1 MATSEKQLVRTTA
14 EQKSSAPAA
23 PTVTLEREICNDL
36 AVAEQREWLVTN
48 GIGGFA
54 SGTVSGNLTRRYHGL
69 LIAALNPPVGRTQL
83 VAKVEEVSD
92 YAGSTYSLATNRW
105 SSGATEPRGYMHIQ
119 NFRLQ
124 GTVPVWQF
132 ALGDALLEKRIWMRQ
147 GENTTYVQYRVLR
160 GTEGVR
166 LRVAILVNYRD
177 YHSSTHAGN
186 WQMNI
191 APVARGIQ
199 VRAFDGAVPF
209 RLLSVSGDWEAH
221 HEWHRDCFLPQER
234 YRGLDDHEDHLH
246 AATVTIPV
254 AQGESATLVFTADA
268 ERNIDLDGERA
279 LETQQL
285 HNSNVFSAW
294 EDNTKKA
301 AGLAPPWI
309 HQLVL
314 AADQFIVKRSL
325 PEDPEGRS
333 IIAGYPWFGDWGRD
347 TMIALPGLTLAT
359 GRPEIA
365 KQIVLSFSH
374 YIDRGMLPNNF
385 PDAGGRPDYN
395 TVDAAFWC
403 VDAIRQYYEATQD
416 RQTLIALF
424 PTMLQIIDAH
434 LKGTRYGIHV
444 DESDGLLCAG
454 EPGVQLTWM
463 DARVDG
469 CEVTPRTGKPI
480 EINAL
485 WYNALQTLAGLAP
498 IAGRAAE
505 PFAKM
510 AKVAGKSFLKFW
522 NASAG
527 YCYDVIDSPAV
538 GADATLRPN
547 QIFAVSLPKS
557 PLTTGQQKLVVD
569 ICAQR
574 LLTPHGLRSLDPQHP
589 AYQGRY
595 GGGPAQRDGA
605 YHQGTAW
612 GWLLGPFAL
621 AHFRVYGDPNLALSF
636 LEPLGKQI
644 HAHGLGTLS
653 ELADGDAPF
662 TPKGCIAQAW
672 TVAEVLRVWHLLESR

>member
-1 MATSEKQLVRTTA
+1 M
-14 EQKSSAPAA
+14 
-23 PTVTLEREICNDL
+23 CNDL
-36 AVAEQREWLVTN
+36 AAAEQREWLVTN

-83 VAKVEEVSD
+83 VAKVEEVAD
-92 YAGSTYSLATNRW
+92 YAGSTCSLATNRW
-105 SSGATEPRGYMHIQ
+105 NSGATEPRGYVHIQ
-119 NFRLQ
+119 NFRLE

-147 GENTTYVQYRVLR
+147 GGNATYVRYRVCR
-160 GTEGVR
+160 ATQGVR

-177 YHSSTHAGN
+177 YHSTTHAGN
-186 WQMNI
+186 WHMN
-191 APVARGIQ
+191 VAQVANGIQ
-199 VRAFDGAVPF
+199 VHAFADAVPF
-209 RLLSVSGDWEAH
+209 RLLSAKGEWQPYQ
-221 HEWHRDCFLPQER
+221 EWHRDCLLLQER
-234 YRGLDDHEDHLH
+234 LRGLDDHEDHLH
-246 AATVTIPV
+246 AATVTIPL
-254 AQGESATLVFTADA
+254 AQDESATLVFTTDTG
-268 ERNIDLDGERA
+268 NMDLDGERA

-285 HNSNVFSAW
+285 HNSNVSSAW
-294 EDNTKKA
+294 EMNTEKP
-301 AGLAPPWI
+301 GDLVPSWI
-309 HQLVL
+309 QQLVL

-325 PEDPEGRS
+325 PDDPEGRS

-359 GRPEIA
+359 GRPQIA
-365 KQIVLSFSH
+365 QKVLLSFSR
-374 YIDRGMLPNNF
+374 YVDRGMLPNNF

-395 TVDAAFWC
+395 TVDAAFWYIE
-403 VDAIRQYYEATQD
+403 AIRQYYEATQD

-424 PTMLQIIDAH
+424 PTMLEIIAAH

-469 CEVTPRTGKPI
+469 REVTPRIGKAI

-485 WYNALQTLAGLAP
+485 WYNALHTLAGLAP
-498 IAGRAAE
+498 VAGRMAE

-510 AKVAGKSFLKFW
+510 AKVAENGFLKFW

-527 YCYDVIDSPAV
+527 YCYDVIDSP
-538 GADATLRPN
+538 GIGRDATLRPN
-547 QIFAVSLPKS
+547 QILAVSLPKS
-557 PLTTGQQKLVVD
+557 PLTTGQQKSVVD
-569 ICAQR
+569 ICSQR

-589 AYQGRY
+589 AYQGHY

-621 AHFRVYGDPNLALSF
+621 AHFRVYGDRNLALSF
-636 LEPLGKQI
+636 VEPLGKQI
-644 HAHGLGTLS
+644 RAHGLGTLS
-653 ELADGDAPF
+653 EIADGDAPF
-662 TPKGCIAQAW
+662 TPRGCIGQAW
-672 TVAEVLRVWHLLESR
+672 TVAEVLRVWRFLQAR